1 MIKIGSANFHNLE
14 DMIGEELIV
23 MISMRMSILEER
35 HLTIKKKREGL
46 TMTAMEF
53 MVLNKFLKNHI
64 KRYIVKTVLDT
75 DQSL

>member
-1 MIKIGSANFHNLE
+1 
-14 DMIGEELIV
+14 

-46 TMTAMEF
+46 TMTAMGKTIKLYKKLKIEF